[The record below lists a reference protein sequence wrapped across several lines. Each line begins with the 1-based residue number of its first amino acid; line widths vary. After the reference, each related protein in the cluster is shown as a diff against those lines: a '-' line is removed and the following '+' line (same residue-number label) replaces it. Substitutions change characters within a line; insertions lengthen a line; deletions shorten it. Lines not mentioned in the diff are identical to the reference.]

1 MTGWNA
7 SDIPDQSGRTA
18 VVTGANSGIGY
29 VTARELARRG
39 ARVVLACRSEE
50 RGTRALEQL
59 CSEVPSAEAEFRRL
73 DLGDLGSVREFAES
87 YGDGGVGGV
96 DGGGG
101 EGGGAGEGGGL
112 DLLIN
117 NAGVM
122 ALPYRQT
129 VDGFETQ
136 FGVNHLGHFALTG
149 LLLPRLLRT
158 PGARIVTVS
167 SAFHALGNID
177 IGDLNGERSYR
188 RWIAYGRS
196 KTANLLFVH
205 ELARRLAAT
214 GSDVVAAAAHPG
226 YAETNLQAAGPKMEG
241 RKLAE
246 RVMWLGNRV
255 LAQPA
260 TAGALPT
267 LYAATAPEV
276 RPDAFIGPRV
286 LGWQGAPGRSWR
298 AKWTLN
304 DTASERLWEA
314 SESLTG
320 VRYSGLKG

>member
-29 VTARELARRG
+29 VTARELARHG

-50 RGTRALEQL
+50 RGARALERIRA
-59 CSEVPSAEAEFRRL
+59 EVPSAVAGFRCL
-73 DLGDLGSVREFAES
+73 DLADLGSVRAFAES
-87 YGDGGVGGV
+87 YARD
-96 DGGGG
+96 
-101 EGGGAGEGGGL
+101 EGAGDGL

-117 NAGVM
+117 NAGLM
-122 ALPYRQT
+122 ALPHRQT
-129 VDGFETQ
+129 ADGFETQ

-167 SAFHALGNID
+167 SAFHALANID
-177 IGDLNGERSYR
+177 IGDLNSERDYR

-196 KTANLLFVH
+196 KTANLLFTH

-214 GSDVVAAAAHPG
+214 GSGVVAAAAHPG
-226 YAETNLQAAGPKMEG
+226 YAQTNLQAAGPKMEG
-241 RKLAE
+241 RKVAE
-246 RVMWLGNRV
+246 RVMWLGNRA

-260 TAGALPT
+260 TKGALPS
-267 LYAATAPEV
+267 LYAATAPDV
-276 RPDAFIGPRV
+276 RPDSFTGPRV

-320 VRYSGLKG
+320 VRYAALKG

>member
-39 ARVVLACRSEE
+39 AQVVLACRSEE

-59 CSEVPSAEAEFRRL
+59 RSEVPSAEVEFRRL
-73 DLGDLGSVREFAES
+73 DLGDLSSVRDFAAS
-87 YGDGGVGGV
+87 YDSDDGGRS
-96 DGGGG
+96 D
-101 EGGGAGEGGGL
+101 GL
-112 DLLIN
+112 DLLVN

-129 VDGFETQ
+129 ADGFETQ
-136 FGVNHLGHFALTG
+136 FGVNHLGHFVLTG

-167 SAFHALGNID
+167 SGFHALSNID
-177 IGDLNGERSYR
+177 INDLNSERNYR

-196 KTANLLFVH
+196 KTANLLFTH
-205 ELARRLAAT
+205 ELARRLAAN

-226 YAETNLQAAGPKMEG
+226 YAETNLQGAAPKMEG
-241 RKLAE
+241 RKIAE

-255 LAQPA
+255 VAQSA
-260 TAGALPT
+260 AAGALPS
-267 LYAATAPEV
+267 LYAATAPGV
-276 RPDAFIGPRV
+276 RPDSFTGPRV
-286 LGWQGAPGRSWR
+286 LGWQGATGKSWR

-304 DTASERLWEA
+304 DAAGERLWAASERL
-314 SESLTG
+314 TG
-320 VRYSGLKG
+320 EPFSPSGV

>member
-50 RGTRALEQL
+50 RGTRALEL
-59 CSEVPSAEAEFRRL
+59 LRSEVPSAQAEFGRL
-73 DLGDLGSVREFAES
+73 DLGDLGSVRSFVASYDRAEP
-87 YGDGGVGGV
+87 
-96 DGGGG
+96 
-101 EGGGAGEGGGL
+101 GGGL

-129 VDGFETQ
+129 ADGFESQ

-167 SAFHALGNID
+167 SAFHALSNID
-177 IGDLNGERSYR
+177 MGDLNSERNYR

-196 KTANLLFVH
+196 KTANLLFTH
-205 ELARRLAAT
+205 ELARRLAAG

-226 YAETNLQAAGPKMEG
+226 YAETNLQAAGPRMEG
-241 RKLAE
+241 RKFAE

-260 TAGALPT
+260 TAGALPS
-267 LYAATAPEV
+267 LHAATARGV
-276 RPDAFIGPRV
+276 RPDSFTGPRV
-286 LGWQGAPGRSWR
+286 LGWQGAPGKSWR

-304 DTASERLWEA
+304 DGAAERLWAA
-314 SESLTG
+314 SEGLTG
-320 VRYSGLKG
+320 VRWPEPSSPSGV

>member
-50 RGTRALEQL
+50 RGTRAREQL
-59 CSEVPSAEAEFRRL
+59 RAEVPSAQVEFGRL

-87 YGDGGVGGV
+87 YDR
-96 DGGGG
+96 DD
-101 EGGGAGEGGGL
+101 ANGGGL
-112 DLLIN
+112 DLLVN

-122 ALPYRQT
+122 ALPYRRT
-129 VDGFETQ
+129 ADGFETQ

-167 SAFHALGNID
+167 SAFHALANID
-177 IGDLNGERSYR
+177 MGDLNSERNYR
-188 RWIAYGRS
+188 RWVAYGRS

-205 ELARRLAAT
+205 ELARRLAAA
-214 GSDVVAAAAHPG
+214 GSDTVAAAAHPG
-226 YAETNLQAAGPKMEG
+226 YAETNLQAAAPKMEG
-241 RKLAE
+241 RKAVE
-246 RVMWLGNRV
+246 RVMWLGNRA

-260 TAGALPT
+260 AKGALPS
-267 LYAATAPEV
+267 LYAATAPAV
-276 RPDAFIGPRV
+276 RPDSFTGPRV
-286 LGWQGAPGRSWR
+286 LGWQGSPARSWR

-314 SESLTG
+314 SEGLTG
-320 VRYSGLKG
+320 VRYSALKG